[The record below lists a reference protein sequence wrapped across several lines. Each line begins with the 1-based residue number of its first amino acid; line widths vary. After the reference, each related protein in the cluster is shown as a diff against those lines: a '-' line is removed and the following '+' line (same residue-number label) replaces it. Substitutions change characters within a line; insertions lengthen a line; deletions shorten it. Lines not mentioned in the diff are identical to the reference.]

1 MRAYMVVL
9 ALITLIL
16 GIAEI
21 ACGFGLEL
29 SLPMPYIP
37 SDIFGGFALLVI
49 SATFS
54 KGALSEEPRAHLY
67 IGSIL
72 LAIFGLLYIL
82 VFLANGLDSVIL
94 GEEWQPLGDIRPE
107 MFILLLSI
115 PGLLSVRKK
124 LNENP

>member
-1 MRAYMVVL
+1 MVVL
-9 ALITLIL
+9 ALVALIL

-21 ACGFGLEL
+21 ACGVGLEL
-29 SLPMPYIP
+29 STSMLHIP

-54 KGALSEEPRAHLY
+54 KGVLSEEPRAYLY
-67 IGSIL
+67 IGSVL

-82 VFLANGLDSVIL
+82 VFLANGLDSIIL
-94 GEEWQPLGDIRPE
+94 VEEWQPLNDIRPE

-115 PGLLSVRKK
+115 PGLLSMRRK
-124 LNENP
+124 LSETHDF